1 MHGQVHS
8 IFWGMLRHRAQVSG
22 HHLQVH
28 PTWAHWI
35 MMPGCEI
42 KEVAHPGKDQ
52 ELKRGL
58 MGSGA
63 KAQGPSFQ
71 SGRPLRRGGNPSGL
85 CVKPPCALPRHCA
98 RLGANWKGRSQSPGG
113 QVARR
118 GRACAP
124 APQTESMYHPKS
136 ALKPP
141 TRALSFSNWV

>member
-35 MMPGCEI
+35 MIPGCEI

-98 RLGANWKGRSQSPGG
+98 RLGANWKGRSQSPGVRWLDG
-113 QVARR
+113 VVLVHL
-118 GRACAP
+118 
-124 APQTESMYHPKS
+124 HPKPNLCITPK
-136 ALKPP
+136 AL
-141 TRALSFSNWV
+141 LSLPLAR